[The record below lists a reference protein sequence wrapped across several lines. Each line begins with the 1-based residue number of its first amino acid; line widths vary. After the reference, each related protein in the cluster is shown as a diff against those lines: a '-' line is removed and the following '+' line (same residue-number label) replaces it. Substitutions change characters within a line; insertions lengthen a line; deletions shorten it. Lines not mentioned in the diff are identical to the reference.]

1 MYPDK
6 EVFEQ
11 EYMCKFASEYG
22 SMIDT
27 SLIDWYDDDPTGIDG
42 RYLGMDI
49 GSRQDRSA
57 ITTLLTK
64 NDCMYVSDIA
74 ILNKVEY
81 ER

>member
-11 EYMCKFASEYG
+11 EYMCKFLSEYG

-27 SLIDWYDDDPTGIDG
+27 NLIDWYDVEPTGIDG

-64 NDCMYVSDIA
+64 GDCVYVSDIA